1 MSTAFHGHILPPL
14 GADTLQR
21 VARLRKLAWLLD
33 AALKIPGTR
42 WRFGADAI
50 IGLLPVGG
58 TLVMT
63 AISLFF
69 VWEARQLQV
78 PARVL
83 GKMLLNIIVEAGLD
97 FVPVVG
103 DVVDVAF
110 KANLRNVELLER
122 HFGIR
127 PN

>member
-1 MSTAFHGHILPPL
+1 MSTAFHGDILPPL
-14 GADTLQR
+14 GTDTLQR

-78 PARVL
+78 PTRVL

-110 KANLRNVELLER
+110 KANLRNVELLECY
-122 HFGIR
+122 FGIR